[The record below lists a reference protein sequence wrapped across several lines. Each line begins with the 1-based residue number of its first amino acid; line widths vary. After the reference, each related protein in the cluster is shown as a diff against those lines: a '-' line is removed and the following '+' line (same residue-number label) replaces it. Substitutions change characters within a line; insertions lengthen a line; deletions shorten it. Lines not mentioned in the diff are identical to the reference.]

1 MIQNNNFSVLPF
13 YDSLDK
19 QSHRKS
25 YAYNSVFPLISHTDM
40 FIPFQVMV
48 PSSYS
53 SSPAVFLVD
62 NNTGVRQN
70 VTTAF
75 VEAGFKATT
84 FDNYKVLVFPAEV
97 PQGLNLAQ
105 GQYYLELYN
114 DASQKRFSDVF
125 TVVRSVKKYLKLE
138 WWDQKDLIFEKG
150 RLVYEGGFM
159 NKLFIDSQ
167 LGKPEY
173 PFTEEGEERDGYFF
187 VEKQISEKR
196 YKFTFLAPEYLLD
209 ALRLVRLSDHV
220 FVTDMFGTRY
230 KVDTILFTPK
240 WQTQGNLASVEV
252 EFETDTVVK
261 KLGNYLGSVG
271 SEGPDFNKDYNNDF
285 NIK

>member
-25 YAYNSVFPLISHTDM
+25 YAYNSVFPLISHTDT
-40 FIPFQVMV
+40 FLPFQVVV
-48 PSSYS
+48 PLSYS
-53 SSPAVFLVD
+53 SSPSVFLVD

-75 VEAGFKATT
+75 KDAGFKTVA
-84 FDNYKVLVFPAEV
+84 FDDYKVLTFPAEA
-97 PQGLNLAQ
+97 PQGIDLPV

-114 DASQKRFSDVF
+114 TASMKRFSDVF
-125 TVVRSVKKYLKLE
+125 TVVRSVKNYLKLE
-138 WWDQKDLIFEKG
+138 WWDMKDLNFENGRIF
-150 RLVYEGGFM
+150 YGGGYR
-159 NKLFIDSQ
+159 NRLFIDSQ

-173 PFTEEGEERDGYFF
+173 PFIEEGEERDGYFF
-187 VEKQISEKR
+187 AEKQISEKR

-209 ALRLVRLSDHV
+209 ALRLVRLSDYV
-220 FVTDMFGTRY
+220 FVTDMYGTKY

-271 SEGPDFNKDYNNDF
+271 TEGLDFNNDYNNDF
-285 NIK
+285 NAE

>member
-62 NNTGVRQN
+62 NNSGVRQN

>member
-25 YAYNSVFPLISHTDM
+25 YAYNSVFPLISHTDK

-62 NNTGVRQN
+62 NNSGVRQN

-125 TVVRSVKKYLKLE
+125 TVVRNVKKFLKLE
-138 WWDQKDLIFEKG
+138 WWDQSDVILENG
-150 RLVYEGGFM
+150 RIWYEGGFR

-209 ALRLVRLSDHV
+209 ALRIVRMSDNIRI
-220 FVTDMFGTRY
+220 TDMYGTEY
-230 KVDTILFTPK
+230 KVDTILLTPK

-252 EFETDTVVK
+252 EFETSTVVK
-261 KLGNYLGSVG
+261 KLGLGLPGLSG
-271 SEGPDFNKDYNNDF
+271 GGFDFNNDFNKDF
-285 NIK
+285 NIE